1 MTSDKRR
8 AKRLS
13 VELPVTAYLFDTK
26 INRRLG
32 DPVAG
37 LIKDFSPVGA
47 ALTLATIMFSGKHLF
62 YTCKDNPDIV
72 LELAFE
78 LGESPE
84 IIITVPAA
92 PVWFDRELDSETK
105 QFVVGVKF
113 LMSARSQEIKTISKE
128 AGKDEKRLVAL
139 WKKLF

>member
-8 AKRLS
+8 AERLS
-13 VELPVTAYLFDTK
+13 VELPVTAYLFDRKT
-26 INRRLG
+26 NRRLG
-32 DPVAG
+32 DPVVG
-37 LIKDFSPVGA
+37 LIKNFSPVGA

-78 LGESPE
+78 LGGTPE
-84 IIITVPAA
+84 IVITVPAA

-105 QFVVGVKF
+105 QFVVGVNF
-113 LMSARSQEIKTISKE
+113 LMSARSQEIKTLSKE

-139 WKKLF
+139 WKKFF